1 MTKFGDLIKD
11 MTINELFRSF
21 TDANFQYNRFIKTNC
36 YDSESLQKF
45 DTLFESI
52 RIQVIQMDLSESISE
67 ELQSIGRIDIA
78 FTPEISLIRK
88 IFGFITFG
96 ISKKIY
102 IKKQIK
108 HYFLSSIHARH
119 IMIHTIQIHL
129 SQE

>member
-52 RIQVIQMDLSESISE
+52 RLQVLQMDLSDAINE
-67 ELQSIGRIDIA
+67 ELQSMGRIDLA

-88 IFGFITFG
+88 IFGFLTFG
-96 ISKKIY
+96 FSKKTY
-102 IKKQIK
+102 VRKKTRQ
-108 HYFLSSIHARH
+108 YFLSSIHSRH